1 MKDELNNYNIV
12 NADGVS
18 KEHSGDEKISF
29 DNDDPGFIREDALS
43 GQSEVY
49 RAPETFDERREDK
62 IAKRD
67 RKEKREEKRTSSSS
81 SSSSSSSDIGGNES
95 GSAASDVSSS
105 VSSSATA
112 GTTSVA
118 SALGGTMGA
127 LASVVATTVVAALV
141 IAIAFVS
148 TMTINAKLAIS
159 EMTSFVFQVEIT
171 NAEDEDFL
179 KPITATLDGD
189 GYHSEQEVHKDTV
202 YMTFDGLESG
212 KEYLLKIYNEEKT
225 FFKKSYVTATEYVEK
240 GSMDVVIDNGE
251 AIVTVENVLLS
262 AGEYYTIT
270 VKDADGNVVFIKD
283 SVEQN
288 AQFRFSLEKPTAL
301 YYSISVN
308 GAVYAVAE
316 TAIEPV
322 YDLENGV
329 WHWNTEN
336 DSAYISFVD
345 KNGGAPLVFDATI
358 RSEVIIEASCES
370 DGSRMVTATVS
381 YEGKDYSDRKT
392 VVLTSPGHAYG
403 DLIAEVPAGCE
414 TTGTAVHYHC
424 EECDKYFDADKN
436 EVTEEALVIAAKGHA
451 YGDLIAEVPAGCE
464 TEGFAAHYRCEA
476 CNKYFNADKNEAT
489 EEALVIAAKGHTY
502 GELIEEVPAGCET
515 TGTAAHYHCE
525 ECNKYFDA
533 DKNEATEEALVIAA
547 KGHTYGD
554 LIAEVPAGCE
564 TTGTAA
570 HYHCE
575 ECDKYFDADKNEAT
589 EEALVIAAKGHAY
602 GEWMVEVPATSSSD
616 GMAGHYYCSVCHKYF
631 DADKNEV
638 DGDSLVIP
646 AYDVSY
652 DYDDPVWSWG
662 RDEATGALDG
672 TATVTFIETHG
683 EDPLVITAF
692 VVKNERTPA
701 TCESPAVKY
710 YLADTS
716 EYPEISYMSETSED
730 FEEGDPLGHAYGDL
744 IAEVP
749 AGCETT
755 GTAAHYECSV
765 CHKVFD
771 ENKVETTPEALAVSA
786 LGHAYGDLIA
796 EVSAGCE
803 TTGTAAHY
811 ECSVCHKV
819 FDENKVET
827 TPEALA
833 VSALGHTYGDLIA
846 EVSAGCENDG
856 VAAHYHCEECDK
868 YFDADKNETTLGALT
883 IPATGVAGEPVK
895 LIKDD
900 VSADIVGKKVY
911 IMLGLP

>member
-489 EEALVIAAKGHTY
+489 EEALVIAAKGH
-502 GELIEEVPAGCET
+502 
-515 TGTAAHYHCE
+515 
-525 ECNKYFDA
+525 
-533 DKNEATEEALVIAA
+533 
-547 KGHTYGD
+547 
-554 LIAEVPAGCE
+554 
-564 TTGTAA
+564 
-570 HYHCE
+570 
-575 ECDKYFDADKNEAT
+575 
-589 EEALVIAAKGHAY
+589 AY

-856 VAAHYHCEECDK
+856 VAAHDHCEECAT